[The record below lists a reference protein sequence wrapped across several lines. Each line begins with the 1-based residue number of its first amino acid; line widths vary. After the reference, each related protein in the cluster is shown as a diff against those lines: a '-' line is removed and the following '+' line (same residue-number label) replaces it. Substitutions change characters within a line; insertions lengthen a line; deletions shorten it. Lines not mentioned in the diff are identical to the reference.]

1 MFTLAI
7 LAAALVTA
15 CGDGPD
21 QVIVAPATSKP
32 DATVTA
38 ALTPTPTATSTLI
51 PYGEEVQLDSGPM
64 HALCSALGKPR
75 YKIVLGAFR
84 EQKAGTA
91 GTFIGFCVGEA
102 EEEVVQ
108 FLEEL
113 NERGRPHQIFDYV
126 NSRSWSSPEEI
137 EQEMRALWNGYLHSL
152 PASEQQLLWESSAV
166 PVAGVLYRTKKP
178 TY

>member
-1 MFTLAI
+1 
-7 LAAALVTA
+7 
-15 CGDGPD
+15 
-21 QVIVAPATSKP
+21 
-32 DATVTA
+32 
-38 ALTPTPTATSTLI
+38 
-51 PYGEEVQLDSGPM
+51 M

-91 GTFIGFCVGEA
+91 GTFIGFCVAEA
-102 EEEVVQ
+102 DEDVVQ